1 MDINR
6 AMLWNGLT
14 NLGDTVKL
22 KLKVDPWECVRDLEQ
37 FKDNWCPYNVKK
49 DKVNNRWGLPITSH
63 SGDVMD
69 NYHLNSFGHM
79 QRYHDVEMKE
89 ENFTTPTEVYHKMP
103 ELAKLVDVF
112 SPDIGRVHLLRVD
125 QGGFFPPHRDW
136 PGADPEYFR
145 LLMVMGNCKPE
156 NFVHMLD
163 GKPMYPDPGF
173 LYFINFSKVA
183 FAAAKPICSVH
194 IVELINVSLAFCI
207 IFFLPIIAEIGK
219 PFPNAFP
226 KIAKSGFTP
235 NFKCSPPILS

>member
-103 ELAKLVDVF
+103 ELAKLVDIF
-112 SPDIGRVHLLRVD
+112 SPDIGRVHLLRVA

-173 LYFINFSKVA
+173 LYFIN
-183 FAAAKPICSVH
+183 
-194 IVELINVSLAFCI
+194 LRTSLTKRVLLFI
-207 IFFLPIIAEIGK
+207 
-219 PFPNAFP
+219 
-226 KIAKSGFTP
+226 
-235 NFKCSPPILS
+235 ILSSVLSSLSSLFLIFDNLLLFNGDIYTIG